1 MDREAGGPA
10 GDETPGVVGEPV
22 LREDAAG
29 PPAGEDMG
37 EEGEQHR
44 EVRVD
49 ENVMEPLYDQV
60 FAAVAEESSGTAHGS
75 HGSQGGAIAMEQSA
89 PPSDRQ
95 RPMPMTLIDDG
106 MGQGLEQSARDGA
119 QEAMDRR
126 SEDVSQVARSL
137 AYMTSLVTT
146 LVGRMERVEQ
156 AQTSSSGRR
165 TAATTSAQ
173 METPMGGTPEGGS
186 LGWVDLR
193 RLDAQLSQMSIGGGD
208 ADRAGERPLATLDS
222 IMAGTFSS
230 DDSETA
236 KRRLEQG
243 RGIPGSLLGPLAAPL
258 NPIVLSGIP
267 GGEEVDE
274 AAQRALQD
282 RVAEALAAER
292 VRLAQEALKNPAQ
305 PPGLIL
311 ESTVPAVQSLSAPPG
326 FTLSAM
332 QSLSA
337 PQGSGQAAVQS
348 LSAPQGSGQ
357 SAMQS
362 LSAPQGSGQSAMQS
376 LSAPQGSGQSAM
388 QSLSAPQG
396 SSQSAMQSLSAPQ
409 GSSQSEMQSLSAPQ
423 GSGPSA
429 MQSLGAP
436 QGSSMLPEQLLGMP
450 QGSLGLPS
458 SGGAGQAS
466 LPICDG
472 PHEVSQPG
480 TSYASVVSGTVQEQ
494 CKQEVPQT
502 AKMGG
507 WACDRGTSYGFGVR

>member
-22 LREDAAG
+22 LREDVAG
-29 PPAGEDMG
+29 PPAGEDTV
-37 EEGEQHR
+37 EEGEQHQ

-49 ENVMEPLYDQV
+49 EDVMEPLYDQV
-60 FAAVAEESSGTAHGS
+60 FTAAAEESSGTAHGS

-95 RPMPMTLIDDG
+95 RTMPMTLDDSA
-106 MGQGLEQSARDGA
+106 GQGLEPSARDGV

-146 LVGRMERVEQ
+146 LVGRMDRVEQ
-156 AQTSSSGRR
+156 AQSSSGRR
-165 TAATTSAQ
+165 TAATTSAR

-193 RLDAQLSQMSIGGGD
+193 RLDAQLSQMSITGGD
-208 ADRAGERPLATLDS
+208 ADRTGERPLATMDS

-236 KRRLEQG
+236 KRRLDQG
-243 RGIPGSLLGPLAAPL
+243 RGVPGSLLGPLAAPL

-267 GGEEVDE
+267 GEEVDE
-274 AAQRALQD
+274 TAQRALQD

-292 VRLAQEALKNPAQ
+292 VRLAQEALKNPVQ

-311 ESTVPAVQSLSAPPG
+311 ESTVPAMQSLSAPPG
-326 FTLSAM
+326 SA
-332 QSLSA
+332 L
-337 PQGSGQAAVQS
+337 
-348 LSAPQGSGQ
+348 

-376 LSAPQGSGQSAM
+376 LSAPQGSGQAAMQSLSAPQGSSQAAM

-409 GSSQSEMQSLSAPQ
+409 GASQSAMQSLKAPQGSGSSAMQLLSAPQ
-423 GSGPSA
+423 GSSIVPE
-429 MQSLGAP
+429 QSLGVSQA
-436 QGSSMLPEQLLGMP
+436 
-450 QGSLGLPS
+450 SLGLPL
-458 SGGAGQAS
+458 SGGVEDLVRRLCRYVMDLKGRVSLGLRMRVWCRGQCRSSAGRKF
-466 LPICDG
+466 LRLRRWVD
-472 PHEVSQPG
+472 
-480 TSYASVVSGTVQEQ
+480 
-494 CKQEVPQT
+494 
-502 AKMGG
+502 
-507 WACDRGTSYGFGVR
+507 W